1 LRALPYHRTTCRAVL
16 ASVFLKERLGRL
28 GICGCALCLIGSLVI
43 IMRESLAEAKS
54 RRDPKSDRTSL
65 SVADAPA
72 DPEIETIDQIWNYA
86 VQPSEWTP
94 TASLVFLDP
103 SALTWFSSLVI
114 AFLFYLAFVTFF
126 SLFMIYRVMP
136 THGKKNPVVY
146 LSVCSVVG
154 SISVMAIKV
163 RAGRATESK
172 PLRGL
177 AGLIHYLSF
186 SGPRCRNQ
194 AHLRG
199 RQPVHPPDDVPLR
212 RRRRRLHHGPVR
224 HVSCPS

>member
-1 LRALPYHRTTCRAVL
+1 
-16 ASVFLKERLGRL
+16 
-28 GICGCALCLIGSLVI
+28 
-43 IMRESLAEAKS
+43 MRESLAEAKS

-94 TASLVFLDP
+94 TASLVFLAP

-114 AFLFYLAFVTFF
+114 AFLFYLAFVTVF

-163 RAGRATESK
+163 RAGRATVSK

-177 AGLIHYLSF
+177 AGLIHTSLSQGLGVAIKLTFAGDNQFTHPTTYLFGAAVAGSIMVQCDM
-186 SGPRCRNQ
+186 SLALLNLGLWLNRSAARCTT
-194 AHLRG
+194 G
-199 RQPVHPPDDVPLR
+199 
-212 RRRRRLHHGPVR
+212 
-224 HVSCPS
+224 